1 MPCFGALVPESLD
14 AHRIEGATKVKA
26 MQTLVTA
33 ARSPLSISKSAIYDP
48 TGGNE
53 MNPWICAS
61 LIAIFGG
68 LGGVVNALLSDNGF
82 ALPRRESGVWCP
94 GAISNILIGSF
105 AAFSSWSFYGSGAS
119 IDLADKSLRAV
130 MSLRFSA
137 LAGAFLVGVAGA
149 KWITSEVDKRLL
161 KETVHV
167 AVNSDKLPKEQSEH
181 ITEGS
186 PRQILQKVKVACESC
201 AASKAA

>member
-1 MPCFGALVPESLD
+1 
-14 AHRIEGATKVKA
+14 
-26 MQTLVTA
+26 
-33 ARSPLSISKSAIYDP
+33 
-48 TGGNE
+48 

-68 LGGVVNALLSDNGF
+68 LGGIVNALLSDNGF

-94 GAISNILIGSF
+94 GVISNILIGSF